1 MPYFANL
8 EFKLVVLFDYKEFKE
23 MKKLLV
29 PVLFLLL
36 TVSCNQVDKNPE
48 FNILGYWN
56 LAEMTNSW
64 TNETVNGE
72 ELDFSER
79 YIFNGDGTFIKTYSI
94 TKGQGENAAIPEQAL
109 GLFELI
115 PSDELGYIFKVVLT
129 YDTNLHMAAN
139 CNEGNQEFL
148 FITGDKKLTNIANAA
163 CDGPVFVY
171 SKK

>member
-1 MPYFANL
+1 
-8 EFKLVVLFDYKEFKE
+8 

-29 PVLFLLL
+29 HVLFLWL
-36 TVSCNQVDKNPE
+36 TFSCNQVDKNPE

-56 LAEMTNSW
+56 LSELTNSW
-64 TNETVNGE
+64 TNETVIRE

-79 YIFNGDGTFIKTYSI
+79 YIFNGDGTFIKTSTI
-94 TKGQGENAAIPEQAL
+94 AKGQGEKAAIPEQAL

-115 PSDELGYIFKVVLT
+115 PSDDSGYIFKVILT

-139 CNEGNQEFL
+139 CSEGNQEFL
-148 FITGDKKLTNIANAA
+148 FITGDKKLTNMASAA

-171 SKK
+171 TKK